1 MSVKNYQQ
9 RNPQATALVCNSNGD
24 QWAFNKLTNTAV
36 LNATVIGSD
45 IVNLKTDKGII
56 IVEYIWID

>member
-1 MSVKNYQQ
+1 MIVKNYKQQ
-9 RNPQATALVCNSNGD
+9 NSKATLLVCNGNGD

-56 IVEYIWID
+56 TVEYIWID